1 MLGRES
7 RFIYPSS
14 KDRVALHGVPN
25 WFRCPSAALQKRRKN
40 LSSGLKIKNK
50 SGKVDNI
57 MATMNSSA
65 ASWRRGLSRNVV
77 ILGFVSLL
85 NDGASEMIYPLL
97 PTFLTTVLGAGPEAL
112 GVIEGIAE
120 ATASLLKL
128 YSGYISDRVK
138 KRKGWIV
145 AGYTISN
152 VIRPLIA
159 FTTSWLYVLALR
171 FSDRVGKGLRTSPRD
186 AIIADSTPVEYRGK
200 AYGFHRA
207 MDHSGAIVGPL
218 AATALLLVFHDN
230 VKTIFLLSFIPGL
243 LAVFML
249 LFGLREKQPE
259 VPRAASTMVNF
270 RSAWAEMP
278 SGFRKYLGIILLFA
292 LGNSTDAFL
301 LLRAQQLGV
310 AVTLLPTIWVVLHIV
325 KMSFS
330 VPAGILSDRIG
341 RKKVIVAGWTVYAL
355 VYAGFGAATHY
366 WHAWALFAVYGIYF
380 GLTEGVEKA
389 LVADF
394 APAYLR
400 GSSFGLYNLVIGIGA
415 LPASLLF
422 GIVWQKFGAAA
433 AFGMG
438 AGLALA
444 ASILLAM
451 LTVKK
456 PKVS

>member
-1 MLGRES
+1 MTNDTKAETRG
-7 RFIYPSS
+7 
-14 KDRVALHGVPN
+14 
-25 WFRCPSAALQKRRKN
+25 
-40 LSSGLKIKNK
+40 
-50 SGKVDNI
+50 
-57 MATMNSSA
+57 
-65 ASWRRGLSRNVV
+65 WRRGLTRNVV

-97 PTFLTTVLGAGPEAL
+97 PVFLTAVLGAGPAAL
-112 GVIEGIAE
+112 GIIEGIAE

-128 YSGYISDRVK
+128 YSGYLSDRVK

-159 FTTSWLYVLALR
+159 FSTSWLHVLTLR
-171 FSDRVGKGLRTSPRD
+171 FADRVGKGLRTSPRD
-186 AIIADSTPVEYRGK
+186 AIIADSSPPEFRGK

-218 AATALLLVFHDN
+218 AATALLLVYHDN
-230 VKTIFLLSFIPGL
+230 IKTIFLLSFIPGVF
-243 LAVFML
+243 AVSML
-249 LFGLREKQPE
+249 LFGLKEKQSDGL
-259 VPRAASTMVNF
+259 RAAPGTFNF
-270 RSAWAEMP
+270 RVAWTEM
-278 SGFRKYLGIILLFA
+278 STGFRKYLGIILVFT
-292 LGNSTDAFL
+292 LGNSSDAFL

-325 KMSFS
+325 KMGFS
-330 VPAGILSDRIG
+330 VPGGIISDRIG
-341 RKKVIVAGWTVYAL
+341 RKKVIVTGWIVYAL
-355 VYAGFGAATHY
+355 VYAGFGAAFQQ

-394 APAYLR
+394 APLHLR
-400 GSSFGLYNLVIGIGA
+400 GSSFGLYHLIVGLGT

-422 GIVWQKFGAAA
+422 GLVWQKFGSAA

-438 AGLALA
+438 AWLALA
-444 ASILLAM
+444 ASVM
-451 LTVKK
+451 LSALSVKR
-456 PKVS
+456 PEAASSN